1 MITKVYYIAPE
12 HKDEFYHVADQIMM
26 NFPCFMSAQPVEMD
40 WDEVTIQC
48 RTEDIA
54 AIEKQIAPFV

>member
-1 MITKVYYIAPE
+1 MITKVVYIEPE

-26 NFPCFMSAQPVEMD
+26 LFPCFISAQPVEMD

-48 RTEDIA
+48 REEDAA